1 MNRKD
6 RIFLIVVHDQTCVDE
21 SACTKLQEDMAS
33 LGPILAQLTKNE
45 VQMGQLD
52 ASLYSKL
59 ASDLGITGK
68 FDRLADDVSETL
80 FQNFQLLFH

>member
-1 MNRKD
+1 MSPEK
-6 RIFLIVVHDQTCVDE
+6 
-21 SACTKLQEDMAS
+21 
-33 LGPILAQLTKNE
+33 TKNE

-68 FDRLADDVSETL
+68 IFDMIFRL
-80 FQNFQLLFH
+80 

>member
-1 MNRKD
+1 
-6 RIFLIVVHDQTCVDE
+6 
-21 SACTKLQEDMAS
+21 
-33 LGPILAQLTKNE
+33 
-45 VQMGQLD
+45 MGQLD

-68 FDRLADDVSETL
+68 FDQLAGDVNETL